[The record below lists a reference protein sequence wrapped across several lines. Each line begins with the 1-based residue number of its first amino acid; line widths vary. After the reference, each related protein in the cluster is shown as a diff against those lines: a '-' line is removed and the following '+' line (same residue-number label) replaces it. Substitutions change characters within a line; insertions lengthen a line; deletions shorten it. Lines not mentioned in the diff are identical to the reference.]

1 MSEQVQR
8 LRLTWLI
15 NEKSITE
22 VLKSKK
28 IGTCGGAQGGRG
40 GSSWTTYDL
49 YQSIRNATILIVL
62 VLTSSVN
69 YTVTLKR
76 NSFSG
81 AGVTT
86 YVDINILTKKK

>member
-49 YQSIRNATILIVL
+49 LLDGEINQSIRNAAILIVL

-76 NSFSG
+76 G
-81 AGVTT
+81 
-86 YVDINILTKKK
+86 